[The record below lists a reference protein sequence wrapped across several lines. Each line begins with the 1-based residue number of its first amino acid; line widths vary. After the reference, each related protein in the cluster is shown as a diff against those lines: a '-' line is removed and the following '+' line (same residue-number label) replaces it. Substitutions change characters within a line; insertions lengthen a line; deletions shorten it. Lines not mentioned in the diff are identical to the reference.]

1 MLLQLR
7 VRSALALRRV
17 MPFQIHAVMQQ
28 SEHINDIALL
38 TAAAAEHDEMSA
50 LAPASSDLV
59 RMDIVA
65 DFRVFLHPND
75 GGAGA

>member
-1 MLLQLR
+1 MLLQFR
-7 VRSALALRRV
+7 VRAVSALRRV

-28 SEHINDIALL
+28 AEHINDIASVN
-38 TAAAAEHDEMSA
+38 AAGAEHDEMSA
-50 LAPASSDLV
+50 LAPASSDME